1 MPMNKAL
8 LFGFIIC
15 MASRARI
22 SKAVEVPRMNKAMI
36 VMIAAVLLPGCAL
49 VAGPISM
56 LQSQPDFVD
65 VSTSKN
71 VATIR
76 GGTSHAVIG
85 TVKCW
90 IEEPAEA
97 MMLKIDAG
105 PADITAN
112 CWLMVAGEWNEHA
125 TFSFTAIA
133 GQEYRVRRR
142 MFGGA
147 GIELVDDTG
156 NIVIERPKT
165 KDLSMGETALV
176 THAKGPGK
184 GICSPTKDKVWWGD
198 IFYNPN
204 NIIVDAGPVTI
215 YATCDLTRFF
225 GGPKKKRASFDFVAE
240 AGHTYMVADERKKC
254 GSLLDT
260 TFEETLI
267 ACEPFEESE

>member
-1 MPMNKAL
+1 
-8 LFGFIIC
+8 

-22 SKAVEVPRMNKAMI
+22 RKAVEVPRMNKAII
-36 VMIAAVLLPGCAL
+36 VMIAAVLLPGCGLAT
-49 VAGPISM
+49 GPISM
-56 LQSQPDFVD
+56 QFIRQPDFVD

-76 GGTSHAVIG
+76 GGTFHGVIG

-112 CWLMVAGEWNEHA
+112 CWLMIGGEWNEHA
-125 TFSFTAIA
+125 TFRFIAIA

-142 MFGGA
+142 KFGGA

-156 NIVIERPKT
+156 NSVIERPKT

-176 THAKGPGK
+176 THAKGYGK
-184 GICSPTKDKVWWGD
+184 GVCSPTKDKVWADD
-198 IFYNPN
+198 IYYNPN

-225 GGPKKKRASFDFVAE
+225 LGSKKKRASFDFVAE
-240 AGHTYMVADERKKC
+240 AGHTYMVASERKEC
-254 GSLLDT
+254 VSLLDTTFDT

-267 ACEPFEESE
+267 ACEPFEKSE

>member
-1 MPMNKAL
+1 
-8 LFGFIIC
+8 
-15 MASRARI
+15 
-22 SKAVEVPRMNKAMI
+22 MNKAMI
-36 VMIAAVLLPGCAL
+36 VMIAAVLLPGCGLAT
-49 VAGPISM
+49 GPISM
-56 LQSQPDFVD
+56 VYSQPDFVD

-76 GGTSHAVIG
+76 GGTLHGVFG

-112 CWLMVAGEWNEHA
+112 CWIMIDGEYEERA

-142 MFGGA
+142 HFRGERI

-156 NIVIERPKT
+156 NIVIEHPKAI
-165 KDLSMGETALV
+165 DLSMGETALV
-176 THAKGPGK
+176 TNAVGPGK
-184 GICSPTKDKVWWGD
+184 GVCSPTKDKVWGD
-198 IFYNPN
+198 PLRDSKR

-215 YATCDLTRFF
+215 YATCHISGFF
-225 GGPKKKRASFDFVAE
+225 RNKKKRASVDFVAE
-240 AGHTYMVADERKKC
+240 AGHTYMVAEERKKC
-254 GSLLDT
+254 VSLLDI
-260 TFEETLI
+260 TFEEESLI
-267 ACEPFEESE
+267 ACEPFEENK

>member
-36 VMIAAVLLPGCAL
+36 VMIAAVLLPGCGLAT
-49 VAGPISM
+49 GPISM

-76 GGTSHAVIG
+76 GGTTHGVIG

-90 IEEPAEA
+90 IEKPAEA

-112 CWLMVAGEWNEHA
+112 CWLMVVGEWNEKA

-133 GQEYRVRRR
+133 GHEYHVRRR
-142 MFGGA
+142 MFGGV
-147 GIELVDDTG
+147 GIELVDDTD
-156 NIVIERPKT
+156 NIVIEHQKT

-176 THAKGPGK
+176 THAEGPGK
-184 GICSPTKDKVWWGD
+184 GLCYPTKDKVRGD
-198 IFYNPN
+198 PLSNNPK
-204 NIIVDAGPVTI
+204 NIIVDAGRVTI
-215 YATCDLTRFF
+215 YATCIMSRFF

-240 AGHTYMVADERKKC
+240 AGHTYMVADERKEC
-254 GSLLDT
+254 MSLLDT

-267 ACEPFEESE
+267 ACEPFEKSE

>member
-1 MPMNKAL
+1 
-8 LFGFIIC
+8 

-22 SKAVEVPRMNKAMI
+22 SMAVEVPRMNKVMI
-36 VMIAAVLLPGCAL
+36 VMIAAVLLPGCGLAT
-49 VAGPISM
+49 GPISM
-56 LQSQPDFVD
+56 VYSHPDFVD

-76 GGTSHAVIG
+76 GGTLHGVFG

-105 PADITAN
+105 PADITAE
-112 CWLMVAGEWNEHA
+112 CWFMMEGEGGDRA

-142 MFGGA
+142 QFRGDRI

-156 NIVIERPKT
+156 NIVTERPKAI
-165 KDLSMGETALV
+165 DLSMGETALV
-176 THAKGPGK
+176 THSVGYGY
-184 GICSPTKDKVWWGD
+184 GVCSPTKDKVWGD
-198 IFYNPN
+198 PFSKSNR

-215 YATCDLTRFF
+215 YATCHKSGFL
-225 GGPKKKRASFDFVAE
+225 GPKKKRASFDLVAE
-240 AGHTYMVADERKKC
+240 AGHTYMVADEGKKC
-254 GSLLDT
+254 GSLLDI
-260 TFEETLI
+260 TFEEESLI
-267 ACEPFEESE
+267 ACEPFEENK